1 MALSSHN
8 FPLTRHPPQ
17 QIQRGGCLV
26 RGLWTRAAI
35 LTLVTAFY
43 TRGQMALSSHN
54 LSLTRHPPQQIH
66 RGGCLRGGSQE
77 STRPNRFDAVAGLSG
92 GNIDPAPWRTG
103 LTWQFVMLGDIW
115 SSRQG
120 AILILGL
127 NRLLR
132 WAEEQRFQR
141 RKHHQTWLQPMRWK
155 LLAG

>member
-1 MALSSHN
+1 MDA
-8 FPLTRHPPQ
+8 
-17 QIQRGGCLV
+17 GGEFQGTV
-26 RGLWTRAAI
+26 EE
-35 LTLVTAFY
+35 
-43 TRGQMALSSHN
+43 
-54 LSLTRHPPQQIH
+54 
-66 RGGCLRGGSQE
+66 GGSSQE